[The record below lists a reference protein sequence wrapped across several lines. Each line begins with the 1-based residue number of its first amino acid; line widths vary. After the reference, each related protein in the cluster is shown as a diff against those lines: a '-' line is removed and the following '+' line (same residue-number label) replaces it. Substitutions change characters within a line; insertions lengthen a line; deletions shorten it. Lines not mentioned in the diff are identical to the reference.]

1 MRKIFIILPLMSCTY
16 ANADDCESI
25 VALSRVVQT
34 TTQDKGTVED
44 NASYFCSEYSK
55 GISTSNDTK
64 FGAAFKFLSA
74 SFGNSN
80 ATVTDVASKYC
91 SAGKGFKERNDAYR
105 QYIESIAPGAYESYQ
120 QCIKM
125 KNDTKFN
132 VDSVLPKEF
141 SMSIG
146 FASSDLHNQNAS
158 LVYSTSDGV
167 TCAWNDSK
175 TKSTVVPSGATTFLE
190 CKRSN
195 QTQKSYVKVI
205 RTDTA
210 TYLPLTLNWQA
221 YNDQGLPVD
230 TLSAFDGRLKK
241 IEIEISQQQKDSV
254 IGFMSSNCPSGWI
267 PVPNAQGRFLRGID
281 SSGTTIIDPAG
292 KRVPGSIQE
301 DMIAKHTHT
310 YQSGFH
316 TGQSNNGT
324 GADPNKKNP
333 QLVNTDEGKTQDGE
347 LGPETRPKNMAVLFC
362 TKLLN

>member
-1 MRKIFIILPLMSCTY
+1 MRKVLIILPLMVCTY

-34 TTQDKGTVED
+34 TTQNKGTVES
-44 NASYFCSEYSK
+44 NANYFCSEYSK
-55 GISTSNDTK
+55 GTSTSSDMK

-74 SFGNSN
+74 SYGNSN

-91 SAGKGFKERNDAYR
+91 KSGQDSRESNDAYR

-125 KNDTKFN
+125 KNDTQFN

-141 SMSIG
+141 SISIG
-146 FASSDLHNQNAS
+146 FASSDLHTQNAS
-158 LVYSTSDGV
+158 LAYSTSDGV

-175 TKSTVVPSGATTFLE
+175 TKSTIVPSGATTFLE

-195 QTQKSYVKVI
+195 QTQRSYVKVI

-210 TYLPLTLNWQA
+210 KNPPLTLNWQA
-221 YNDQGLPVD
+221 YNDQGFPVD
-230 TLSAFDGRLKK
+230 TLSAFDNRLKN
-241 IEIEISQQQKDSV
+241 IEMEISQQQQYSV
-254 IGFMSSNCPSGWI
+254 IGFMSDNCPSGWV

-281 SSGTTIIDPAG
+281 SSGSTTTDPDG
-292 KRVPGSIQE
+292 KRVPGSVQE

-316 TGQSNNGT
+316 EGQSNNGT

-333 QLVNTDEGKTQDGE
+333 QLVNTDEGKSKFGE
-347 LGPETRPKNMAVLFC
+347 LGSETRPKNMAVLFC
-362 TKLLN
+362 TKIIN